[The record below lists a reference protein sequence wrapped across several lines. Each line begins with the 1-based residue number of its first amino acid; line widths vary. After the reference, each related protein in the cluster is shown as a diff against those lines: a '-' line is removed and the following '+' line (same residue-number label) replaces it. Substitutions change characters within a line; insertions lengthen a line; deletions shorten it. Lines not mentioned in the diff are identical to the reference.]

1 MNVKSAEFTKYAA
14 NSMLATKISFINDLS
29 IIADKLNV
37 DIEDIRT
44 GIGSDKRI
52 GYDFLYPGCGYGG
65 SCFPKDVK
73 ALIGTAKKLS
83 HDSTLLKAVNSTND
97 NQKTYLFKKMKKY
110 FHNNFVGKT
119 IGVWGLAF
127 KPNTNDIRHAPSIE
141 MIKLILKNK
150 GSVIAY
156 DPIANLKNIHDIYSH
171 KNYKETTNHIKAIR
185 NVDALLICTEWKE
198 FWSVD
203 VSLFEKQMKDP
214 VIFDGRNI
222 YPLDKFSDTSIKYFG
237 IGRNLID

>member
-1 MNVKSAEFTKYAA
+1 
-14 NSMLATKISFINDLS
+14 MLATKISFINDLS

-127 KPNTNDIRHAPSIE
+127 KPNTNDIRYAPSIE
-141 MIKLILKNK
+141 LIKLILKN
-150 GSVIAY
+150 
-156 DPIANLKNIHDIYSH
+156 
-171 KNYKETTNHIKAIR
+171 
-185 NVDALLICTEWKE
+185 
-198 FWSVD
+198 
-203 VSLFEKQMKDP
+203 
-214 VIFDGRNI
+214 
-222 YPLDKFSDTSIKYFG
+222 
-237 IGRNLID
+237 